1 MIDLVSNGE
10 VGQHKALFWRHYPVH
25 EGVRGQLVTWYMG
38 EQAGCRARHQ
48 HEVTAVVLELGR

>member
-1 MIDLVSNGE
+1 
-10 VGQHKALFWRHYPVH
+10 
-25 EGVRGQLVTWYMG
+25 MG